1 MTTEALSGA
10 RAAAVPAVRAV
21 RRRRRQRWYATGL
34 WNIVGLLVFVVMAF
48 PVYWMLLTA
57 FKSDSEIL
65 TSTPRFWPS
74 RLSWTNFVQAVHQ
87 PIFWDSVRAS
97 VIVTLVTVALAL
109 LLGFF
114 AAVAIA
120 RFRFYG
126 RRAFIFAVLVVQ
138 MIPAIA
144 LVTPLYLLLNQV
156 GQTDQLTGLI
166 VTYLTFVLPFT
177 VWSLR
182 GFVAGVPKDL
192 EEAAMVDGCSRVAAF
207 RRVVLPL
214 VAPGIVASSIYAIIQ
229 AWNEYAMAY
238 VMLNSPEKVT
248 LMVWLFSFQT
258 ARGTAYGPLMAGA
271 TMTALPVVVFFLI
284 VQNRMAAGL
293 TAGAVKG

>member
-1 MTTEALSGA
+1 MTTEAVTVPVA
-10 RAAAVPAVRAV
+10 KAKPVAVV
-21 RRRRRQRWYATGL
+21 RRRRRRPFATAL

-48 PVYWMLLTA
+48 PVYWMVLTA
-57 FKSDSEIL
+57 FKAPNEVISFPPHLLPTHATWS
-65 TSTPRFWPS
+65 
-74 RLSWTNFVQAVHQ
+74 NFSAAIQH

-97 VIVTLVTVALAL
+97 VIVTLATVLLAL

-114 AAVAIA
+114 AAVGIA

-126 RRAFIFAVLVVQ
+126 RKAFIFAVLVVQ
-138 MIPAIA
+138 MVPAIA
-144 LVTPLYLLLNQV
+144 LITPLYLLLNKV
-156 GQTDQLTGLI
+156 GQSDQLFGVI
-166 VTYLTFVLPFT
+166 ITYLTFVLPFT

-182 GFVAGVPKDL
+182 GFVANVPKDL
-192 EEAAMVDGCSRVAAF
+192 EEAAMVDGCTRVGAF

-229 AWNEYAMAY
+229 AWNEYVMAY
-238 VMLNSPEKVT
+238 VLLSSPEKQT
-248 LMVWLFSFQT
+248 LMVWLFGFQT
-258 ARGTAYGPLMAGA
+258 SRGVEFGPLMAGA
-271 TMTALPVVVFFLI
+271 TMTALPVVVFFMI